1 MTYAKSLKYSTAVAG
16 ITALLAVPF
25 IVGDVTAAEDN
36 RAKLQ
41 TEQTANNGRVK
52 LTGTIDNIYSNR
64 NFTLRDHR
72 GNTIQVRSD
81 RRMELREGDRVQ
93 IIGRVAATDVKVLN
107 RDASDDMNGGAR
119 QYSSI
124 EELPAEGRVTL
135 VGIVTDDVQS
145 GDRSLVIRDTN
156 DDTIDVHFD
165 TNLQLREGSTVR
177 VTGEIED
184 EALGFGEQ
192 IVSARIQVTDRAAGD
207 DRQNRNDSYNRSNND
222 RSDMRNSNMDRG
234 DNRRDNV
241 RNTRDMNADRNSND
255 ENQNR
260 RMAANDQEKSGGDD
274 AVMEAYRDAKEN
286 LDANKRGEMKS
297 AIDAL
302 PQEGNV
308 SISGIVSSVEREDR
322 SFTLR
327 DSSGQTIDVHTRD
340 RIRVAKGDSVRV
352 RGVMKDEALGMGEQI
367 VQATVTRN
375 DRGAGDDARGAA
387 NRDRSDSENRR
398 VATNEKTGAE
408 KAVNKAYR
416 DAKDALGVDESG
428 KKVSA
433 IDALPQEGNV
443 MISGMVSSVEKED
456 RSFTL
461 RDDSGQTIDVH
472 TRDRIRV
479 TKGDMVR
486 VEGIMQDEALGLG
499 EQIVKARVKIT
510 KQGNAADA
518 ERAKKRSDMNN
529 RAYEKRSNNAETQ
542 ADRDSMFKKVASVA
556 GDDDGKVSLSGTV
569 TKVDNGERKFNLRD
583 ASGAEIEVHTS
594 HAFTLREGDRVEV
607 SGKAANIVAATA
619 ELVARAGED
628 VARNQEQRDGREYSA
643 IEALP
648 QEGNVMIT
656 GTVDS
661 IERNDGRFI
670 LRDKSGA
677 TIDVHSEGELN
688 ITRGTLVRVNGV
700 MSDEALG
707 LGEQIVSAR
716 VQVVDNQ

>member
-107 RDASDDMNGGAR
+107 RDASDDMSGGAR

-145 GDRSLVIRDTN
+145 GDRSLVIRDMN

-207 DRQNRNDSYNRSNND
+207 DSRNNNYNRSNND

-241 RNTRDMNADRNSND
+241 RDTRDMNAERNSND

-274 AVMEAYRDAKEN
+274 AVMDAYRDAKEN

-327 DSSGQTIDVHTRD
+327 DNSGQTIDVHTRD

-375 DRGAGDDARGAA
+375 DRGAGDNARRDA
-387 NRDRSDSENRR
+387 NRDRSDNENRR

-416 DAKDALGVDESG
+416 DAKETLGVDETG

-461 RDDSGQTIDVH
+461 RDDAGQTIDVH

-529 RAYEKRSNNAETQ
+529 KAYEKRANNADTQ

-556 GDDDGKVSLSGTV
+556 GDDDGQVSLSGTV
-569 TKVDNGERKFNLRD
+569 TKVDKGERKFNLRD